1 MNFNPPGPPVQE
13 VIQLV
18 GLLIMSLKSRY
29 IKDIRERDHI
39 VNTLA
44 NDETV
49 NRVALAKFKCRVTE
63 NLLLITILRF
73 CFDFPDNTYRDIA
86 DQFSDFLSE
95 GSTGSKIS
103 GYVNFI
109 NNTILI
115 PNDFEPILRDSNR
128 QLKAK

>member
-1 MNFNPPGPPVQE
+1 MAF
-13 VIQLV
+13 
-18 GLLIMSLKSRY
+18 KSRF
-29 IKDIRERDHI
+29 IKDVRERDHV

-44 NDETV
+44 KDPTV
-49 NRVALAKFKCRVTE
+49 NRVALAKFKCKVTD

-115 PNDFEPILRDSNR
+115 PNDYEPILRDSNR